1 MNKVNQLT
9 REKIEK
15 LQDDYGE
22 CKITTKQFTEELTK
36 LGFNTPEEVEDL
48 MQIAE
53 DARYEH
59 KINQMK
65 NKEKY
70 IVKDDQGNEID
81 ARETIL
87 PIEKE

>member
-53 DARYEH
+53 AARYEH
-59 KINQMK
+59 KMNQMK
-65 NKEKY
+65 KEERSNK
-70 IVKDDQGNEID
+70 
-81 ARETIL
+81 
-87 PIEKE
+87 

>member
-59 KINQMK
+59 KMNQMK
-65 NKEKY
+65 KEERSNK
-70 IVKDDQGNEID
+70 
-81 ARETIL
+81 
-87 PIEKE
+87 